1 MVREGDRAWAL
12 ELGLSFESVLP
23 HTVVHVGANRPPA
36 VKLIESHGPQGASGF
51 QGQWKGVI

>member
-1 MVREGDRAWAL
+1 MREGDRAWAL